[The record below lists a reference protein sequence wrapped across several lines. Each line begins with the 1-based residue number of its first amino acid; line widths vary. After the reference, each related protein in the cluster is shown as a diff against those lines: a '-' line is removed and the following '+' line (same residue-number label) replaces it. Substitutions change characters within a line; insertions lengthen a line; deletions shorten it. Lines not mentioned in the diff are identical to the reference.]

1 MAFGQAVRKEAT
13 NMKHLSFC
21 FCLVVFCLSIAPAQ
35 RGEPPEHPR
44 LPTGS
49 GFIVSADGYI
59 LTCHHVVGE
68 AMKLEVVLGEKKYPA
83 TIVKSDEKTDLA
95 LIKIDAQGLKPL
107 RIGNSDLTR
116 RQEEVWAFGFPLGTE
131 LGTDVTTTKGT
142 ITAIRTRDGQKAFQT
157 DAAINLG
164 NSGGP
169 LVNNRGEVI
178 GIVNMKVFAQFGGVE
193 GIAFAVPVATALP
206 FLKMIP
212 GFDEK
217 AIGTADKKLDGVEI
231 DALVSPSVPL
241 IVVTPG
247 KKRPPIKIPD
257 YIKRKNEELKR
268 AQEEAL
274 NALKQKGIL
283 PPADMVLIPAGEFIM
298 GKDDGEEDEK
308 PAHKVYLDAYWID
321 KYEVTNEQYAK
332 FLEAVTRSKD
342 HSKCH
347 PNEPKG
353 KNHTPKFWKDS
364 RFNQPKQPVVGV
376 DWFDAYAYARWA
388 GKRLPTE
395 AEWEK
400 AARGTDERDYPW
412 GNDWIDDL
420 ANVAGD
426 APMEVG
432 SFPDGVSP
440 YGVLDMAG
448 NVWEWCADWYDEYSQ
463 AAQRNP
469 QGPAASRQNMRVV
482 RGGSWNNTPDECRAP
497 YRMGGTLLLREAYIG
512 FRCAKKA

>member
-1 MAFGQAVRKEAT
+1 MLLQYVARLLF
-13 NMKHLSFC
+13 LFC
-21 FCLVVFCLSIAPAQ
+21 IGLLYLCSKTAPAQ
-35 RGEPPEHPR
+35 RETSDRPR

-59 LTCHHVVGE
+59 LTCHHVVAE
-68 AMKLEVVLGEKKYPA
+68 AVKLEVVLGDKKYLA

-107 RIGNSDLTR
+107 RIGNSDTTR

-178 GIVNMKVFAQFGGVE
+178 GVVNMKVFAQFGGVE
-193 GIAFAVPVATALP
+193 GIAFAVPIATALP

-212 GFDEK
+212 GFDEQS
-217 AIGTADKKLDGVEI
+217 IGTADKKLDGVEI

-247 KKRPPIKIPD
+247 KKRPDAPSLKIPD
-257 YIKRKNEELKR
+257 YIKRKNEELKK

-274 NALKQKGIL
+274 NALKQKGVT

-298 GKDDGEEDEK
+298 GKDDGEDDEK

-332 FLEAVTRSKD
+332 FLDHITRTKD

-347 PNEPKG
+347 PNEPRG

-364 RFNQPKQPVVGV
+364 QLNQPKQPVVGV
-376 DWFDAYAYARWA
+376 DWFDAYAYAHWA

-412 GNDWIDDL
+412 GNDWIDEL
-420 ANVAGD
+420 ANVDGD
-426 APMEVG
+426 APREVG
-432 SFPDGVSP
+432 SFPDGASP
-440 YGVLDMAG
+440 YGVMDMAG
-448 NVWEWCADWYDEYSQ
+448 NVWEWCADWYDFYRKE
-463 AAQRNP
+463 AQRNP
-469 QGPAASRQNMRVV
+469 QGPPASPRGMRVL
-482 RGGSWNNTPDECRAP
+482 RGGSWHDDMDACRAP
-497 YRMGGTLLLREAYIG
+497 YRMGATLLLREAYIG

>member
-1 MAFGQAVRKEAT
+1 
-13 NMKHLSFC
+13 MKYLLFC
-21 FCLVVFCLSIAPAQ
+21 FCFLGFCLNLAPAQ
-35 RGEPPEHPR
+35 RDAPERQH

-68 AMKLEVVLGEKKYPA
+68 ATKLEVVLGEKKYPA

-95 LIKIDAQGLKPL
+95 LIKIDAKGLKPL
-107 RIGNSDLTR
+107 RIGNSDSTR

-178 GIVNMKVFAQFGGVE
+178 GVVNMKVFAQFGGVE

-206 FLKMIP
+206 FLKMVP

-217 AIGTADKKLDGVEI
+217 AIGTADKRLDGVEI

-247 KKRPPIKIPD
+247 KKRPTIKIPD
-257 YIKRKNEELKR
+257 YIKRKNEELKK

-274 NALKQKGIL
+274 NALKQKGMT
-283 PPADMVLIPAGEFIM
+283 PPADMVLIPAGEFVM
-298 GKDDGEEDEK
+298 GKDDGEDDEK

-332 FLEAVTRSKD
+332 FLDAITRSKD

-353 KNHTPKFWKDS
+353 KSHTPKFWKNS
-364 RFNQPKQPVVGV
+364 QLNQPKQPVVGV
-376 DWFDAYAYARWA
+376 DWFDAYAYAHWA

-412 GNDWIDDL
+412 GNDWIDEL
-420 ANVAGD
+420 ANVGGD

-432 SFPDGVSP
+432 SFPDGASP
-440 YGVLDMAG
+440 YGVMDAAG
-448 NVWEWCADWYDEYSQ
+448 NVWEWCADWLGWYEEHPKST
-463 AAQRNP
+463 QRNP
-469 QGPAASRQNMRVV
+469 KGPSGGVMRVL
-482 RGGSWNNTPDECRAP
+482 RSGSWNDSQDECRTP
-497 YRMGGTLLLREAYIG
+497 YRMGGPSGYREKFVG
-512 FRCAKKA
+512 FRCAKSK